1 MADKKEDVVKI
12 EVVGE
17 KPITVA
23 STKTATKKTSAAAKP
38 AAKKEAAP
46 KAEKAPAAPKAKAPA
61 KKAEP
66 KAEEVKTEAAAAAT
80 TAATEQAPEQKA
92 PAKKATKKQAV
103 KAPLYINGRYVVE
116 KQLPAKPA
124 KGAKPYAE
132 AKKNVKVTL
141 IKSTAGCLKDQQATV
156 KALGLTKIRSTNVL
170 PDNDAIRGMIFKV
183 KHLVAVEEVK

>member
-1 MADKKEDVVKI
+1 MADKKEEVVKI

-23 STKTATKKTSAAAKP
+23 STKTAAKKTSTTTKTKKDAPATEKTP
-38 AAKKEAAP
+38 AAS
-46 KAEKAPAAPKAKAPA
+46 KAKAPA
-61 KKAEP
+61 KKAVKVEASASEVAAAQ
-66 KAEEVKTEAAAAAT
+66 AETTTEAT
-80 TAATEQAPEQKA
+80 VEKA
-92 PAKKATKKQAV
+92 PAEKTLAKKATKKQAV

-132 AKKNVKVTL
+132 AKKSVKVTL

-156 KALGLTKIRSTNVL
+156 RALGLTKIRSTNVL
-170 PDNDAIRGMIFKV
+170 PYNDAIRGMIFKV
-183 KHLVAVEEVK
+183 KHRVAVEEVK

>member
-1 MADKKEDVVKI
+1 MADKKEEVVKI

-23 STKTATKKTSAAAKP
+23 STKTAAKKTSTTTKTKKDASATEKTP
-38 AAKKEAAP
+38 AAS
-46 KAEKAPAAPKAKAPA
+46 KAKAPE
-61 KKAEP
+61 KKAV
-66 KAEEVKTEAAAAAT
+66 KAEASASEVAAAQAETTTEATVEKTPAEKT
-80 TAATEQAPEQKA
+80 L
-92 PAKKATKKQAV
+92 AKKATKKQAV

-124 KGAKPYAE
+124 KGVKPYAE
-132 AKKNVKVTL
+132 AKKSVKVTL

-156 KALGLTKIRSTNVL
+156 RALGLTKIRSTNVL
-170 PDNDAIRGMIFKV
+170 PYNDAIRGMIFKV

>member
-23 STKTATKKTSAAAKP
+23 STKTATKKASTATKP

-66 KAEEVKTEAAAAAT
+66 KAEEPKTEAAAAAT

-92 PAKKATKKQAV
+92 PVKKATKKQAV

>member
-1 MADKKEDVVKI
+1 MADKKEEVVKI

-23 STKTATKKTSAAAKP
+23 STKTAAKKTSTTTKTKKDASATEKTP
-38 AAKKEAAP
+38 AAS
-46 KAEKAPAAPKAKAPA
+46 KAKAPA
-61 KKAEP
+61 KKAV
-66 KAEEVKTEAAAAAT
+66 KAEASASDVAAAQAETTTEATVEKTPAEKT
-80 TAATEQAPEQKA
+80 L
-92 PAKKATKKQAV
+92 AKKATKKQAV

-124 KGAKPYAE
+124 KGVKPYAE
-132 AKKNVKVTL
+132 AKKSVKVTL

-156 KALGLTKIRSTNVL
+156 RALGLTKIRSTNVL
-170 PDNDAIRGMIFKV
+170 PYNDAIRGMIFKV

>member
-23 STKTATKKTSAAAKP
+23 STTTATKKASAAAKP

-66 KAEEVKTEAAAAAT
+66 KAEEVKTEATVAAT

-103 KAPLYINGRYVVE
+103 KAPLYINDRYVVE

>member
-66 KAEEVKTEAAAAAT
+66 KAEEVKTEATVAAT

-183 KHLVAVEEVK
+183 KHLVVVEEVK